1 MNIILSLG
9 IIFLAGL
16 LAAQLLHYVKFPAVT
31 AYLLLGIII
40 GPYTFNLVS
49 HPIIESSGLISNLV
63 LSFVA
68 FGLGQNF
75 SKSQFKKIGK
85 SVLSISLLEAMGAW
99 ILVTLAFFFLFK
111 KPFYL
116 SLLFGSIGAATAPAA
131 TVMVIRE
138 YKAKGVLTNTLLG
151 VVAID
156 DAWCLIIFSISLAI
170 ARALALHLDTNGVV
184 LSGVVLHSLFQI
196 IGAFLLGGFLAI
208 LLNGLSRFIKT
219 EANLV
224 ILIVGFILLTC
235 GVSLSLNLSVLL
247 ANMAL
252 GASLI
257 NLKKENYKFFDIL
270 HNIEPLLYLSFFVI
284 TGASLKIPLLPK
296 IGLLGITYIIFRL
309 LGKTGGAS
317 LGAHFSKAPKVIK
330 KFIGFGLLPQAG
342 VALGVA
348 FIAKA
353 SFPEVGNLILT
364 TIISTTIFLEIVGP
378 FGTKFA
384 LTKAGEINK

>member
-16 LAAQLLHYVKFPAVT
+16 LASQLLHYVKFPAVT

-40 GPYTFNLVS
+40 GPYAFNLVS

-196 IGAFLLGGFLAI
+196 VGAFLLGGFL
-208 LLNGLSRFIKT
+208 
-219 EANLV
+219 
-224 ILIVGFILLTC
+224 
-235 GVSLSLNLSVLL
+235 
-247 ANMAL
+247 
-252 GASLI
+252 
-257 NLKKENYKFFDIL
+257 
-270 HNIEPLLYLSFFVI
+270 
-284 TGASLKIPLLPK
+284 
-296 IGLLGITYIIFRL
+296 
-309 LGKTGGAS
+309 
-317 LGAHFSKAPKVIK
+317 
-330 KFIGFGLLPQAG
+330 
-342 VALGVA
+342 
-348 FIAKA
+348 
-353 SFPEVGNLILT
+353 
-364 TIISTTIFLEIVGP
+364 
-378 FGTKFA
+378 
-384 LTKAGEINK
+384 